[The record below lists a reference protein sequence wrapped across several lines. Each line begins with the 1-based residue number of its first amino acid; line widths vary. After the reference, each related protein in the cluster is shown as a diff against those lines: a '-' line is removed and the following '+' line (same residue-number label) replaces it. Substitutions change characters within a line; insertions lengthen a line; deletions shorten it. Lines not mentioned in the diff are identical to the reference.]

1 VKLLSASILRNPSEN
16 KRSHHGTGFETRLA
30 TVRKPNPG
38 ESTAMHDLIYC
49 FRMLRKR
56 PSFTVLAVLTLALAI
71 GASTALFSIVNVVV
85 LNPFPYRDP
94 SRLFFVRQSLPKL
107 GVQDQFRSSG
117 PEFVDIAKSG
127 VFERVAAFEPVSRNL
142 TGSDEPERVAAAKV
156 STDFFTMLGVE
167 PLLGRTIAPNEQG
180 PNGEKV
186 LVISHGLWQ
195 RRFGGDKAVL
205 GQKVA
210 LDDEPYTIIGVMPPQ
225 FRFDEGQAWFPFP
238 FNFAESQ
245 RAARSFPIVGRAKSS
260 TTVEQVNAA
269 LANLA
274 RQNEQDFGGTIQEY
288 AGRAVFVQPI
298 AEFYFGP
305 VRRALFILLGAVAL
319 VLLIACANIANLLL
333 AKSMSRSHEIAI
345 RNAMGASRAR
355 IIRQMLVE
363 SAVLGLLGGGLGLLI
378 ASWGTRG
385 LMALIP
391 TGTIPAGLDVA
402 MNTQVLLFTLA
413 VSLITAFIFGL
424 WPAIQGSRIQ
434 TREAL
439 QVASQRATAGVGARR
454 AQSVLVVAEVC
465 LSLILLVMAGL
476 MIRSFAKLTN
486 IDPGMATANVL
497 EMRINR
503 SPAKSKDGAQNAIF
517 FQNVIDRVKTLPGIE
532 AAGVASHMPFVFTE
546 EWPITVESAANTEIQ
561 TQNVDT
567 RTVSADYFT
576 TLQIPLIGG
585 QFFSTDDGPQS
596 SPVVVVNQAM
606 ANRYWTNQ
614 DPLGKRI
621 KIGGIDSKNPWF
633 TVKGVVKDSAQSALD
648 QGVRPEI
655 YFPLGQMAGRYRR
668 MNLAVR
674 TSVDPKSTL
683 AAIQSAIREVDKDQ
697 PVYQVQT
704 IDELIRD
711 SVSTRR
717 FALTILILFA
727 VLALVLAVSG
737 IYGVIS
743 YSVTQRTQ
751 EIGIRM
757 ALGAQGGDVLRLVL
771 GQFMRLTL
779 VGIAVGLIA
788 AYLLTRLMTSL
799 LFGVTPTDITTFIL
813 VPIGLAL
820 VALVAC
826 VIPARRATRVDPLV
840 ALRYE

>member
-1 VKLLSASILRNPSEN
+1 
-16 KRSHHGTGFETRLA
+16 
-30 TVRKPNPG
+30 
-38 ESTAMHDLIYC
+38 MHDLIYC

-56 PSFTVLAVLTLALAI
+56 PSFTVVAVLTLALAI

-85 LNPFPYRDP
+85 LNPFPYSDP
-94 SRLFFVRQSLPKL
+94 SRLYFVRQSLPKI

-117 PEFVDIAKSG
+117 PEFMDLAKSG
-127 VFERVAAFEPVSRNL
+127 IFERVAAIEPVSRNL

-167 PLLGRTIAPNEQG
+167 PMMGRTIAPSEQG
-180 PNGEKV
+180 PNGHRV

-195 RRFGGDKAVL
+195 RRFGGEQSVL
-205 GQKVA
+205 GQTVS
-210 LDDEPYTIIGVMPPQ
+210 LDDEPFTIIGVMPPH
-225 FRFDEGQAWFPFP
+225 FRFDEAQAWFPFP
-238 FNFAESQ
+238 FDFSQ
-245 RAARSFPIVGRAKSS
+245 GARAGRAFPIVARISS
-260 TTVEQVNAA
+260 ATTVDQVNAA

-274 RQNEQDFGGTIQEY
+274 SQNEHDFIGTNQEY
-288 AGRAVFVQPI
+288 AGRGIYVQPI

-305 VRRALFILLGAVAL
+305 VRRALFILLGAVVL

-363 SAVLGLLGGGLGLLI
+363 SAVLGLLGGGLGVLI
-378 ASWGTRG
+378 ASWGTK
-385 LMALIP
+385 LLFNLIP
-391 TGTIPAGLDVA
+391 TGTIPAGLEVT
-402 MNTQVLLFTLA
+402 MNMQVFLFALA

-424 WPAIQGSRIQ
+424 WPAIQGSRTQ

-439 QVASQRATAGVGARR
+439 QTASQRTTTGAGARR
-454 AQSVLVVAEVC
+454 AQSVLVVVEVC

-486 IDPGMATANVL
+486 IDPGMSTANVMS
-497 EMRINR
+497 MRINR
-503 SPAKSKDGAQNAIF
+503 SPAKSKDGSQNAIF
-517 FQNVIDRVKTLPGIE
+517 FQSVIDRVKSVPGVE
-532 AAGVASHMPFVFTE
+532 AVGVASHMPFVFTE
-546 EWPITVESAANTEIQ
+546 DWPITVENVANAGAQ
-561 TQNVDT
+561 TQSIDT
-567 RTVSADYFT
+567 RTVSSEYFT
-576 TLQIPLIGG
+576 TMQIPLAGG
-585 QFFSTDDGPQS
+585 QFFSSEDGPQAQ
-596 SPVVVVNQAM
+596 PVVVVNQAM
-606 ANRYWTNQ
+606 ANRYWPNE

-621 KIGGIDSKNPWF
+621 KIGNPDSKSPWF

-648 QGVRPEI
+648 QGIRPEI
-655 YFPLGQMAGRYRR
+655 YFALGQMAGRYRR

-674 TSVDPKSTL
+674 TNVDPKSTV

-697 PVYQVQT
+697 PVYQIQT
-704 IDELIRD
+704 MEELIRD
-711 SVSTRR
+711 SVGTRR

-757 ALGAQGGDVLRLVL
+757 ALGARGGDVLRLVL
-771 GQFMRLTL
+771 GQFMRLTVVGVALGL
-779 VGIAVGLIA
+779 VG
-788 AYLLTRLMTSL
+788 AYALTRLMTSL
-799 LFGVTPTDITTFIL
+799 LFGVTSTDITTF
-813 VPIGLAL
+813 VVVSVGLSL

-826 VIPARRATRVDPLV
+826 LIPARRATRVDPLV